1 MKSKAKG
8 GLIGI
13 DIGNNAVCMAQIDG
27 AQGRAK
33 VARLPENLVRE
44 EEVIAPES
52 LGSFLKEMHD
62 KGGFT
67 GKKCVLILPEDNTYF
82 RTVTMPPIS
91 DAQLKLN
98 LPYEFRDYVGNEG
111 AAYNYDYAV
120 REIVRDD
127 EGKPIEVRLFAA
139 AARRDMV
146 NEFAQILRKAGL
158 RIAAAIPRE
167 MALIQLLKYADEQ
180 NAAAPATDVPAALNA
195 AAPAK
200 DAPAVLNAAA
210 PATDAIAV
218 SETPAVWD
226 ADEPNATAQTTR
238 EDEEYCLVEIDY
250 DHTHID
256 IARGRNLTASK
267 TVDLGCRMVDEA
279 IAGVYNI
286 DTYLAATY
294 RETNY
299 ENVLDDPA
307 CHAVYE
313 RISLEITKAVNFYR
327 YENQES
333 ALNSVK
339 FCGIGSS
346 VPMLT
351 AHIAN
356 YAQLEESSVLTLLPP
371 QVRGVYDASMCA
383 TAIGAVL

>member
-27 AQGRAK
+27 SQARAK

-44 EEVIAPES
+44 EEVVAPES
-52 LGSFLKEMHD
+52 LGSFIKEMHD
-62 KGGFT
+62 TGGFS

-91 DAQLKLN
+91 DSQLKLN

-111 AAYNYDYAV
+111 AAYNYDYAL
-120 REIVRDD
+120 REVVRDE
-127 EGKPIEVRLFAA
+127 EGKPVEVRLFAA

-158 RIAAAIPRE
+158 RLEAAIPRE
-167 MALIQLLKYADEQ
+167 MALIQMLHH
-180 NAAAPATDVPAALNA
+180 
-195 AAPAK
+195 
-200 DAPAVLNAAA
+200 AVEAGMG
-210 PATDAIAV
+210 
-218 SETPAVWD
+218 
-226 ADEPNATAQTTR
+226 

-267 TVDLGCRMVDEA
+267 TVDIGCRLVDEA
-279 IAGVYNI
+279 IADIYNI
-286 DTYLAATY
+286 DTYLSATY

-299 ENVLDDPA
+299 ENVLDEPA

-313 RISLEITKAVNFYR
+313 RISLEITKAVNFYK
-327 YENQES
+327 YENQGS
-333 ALNSVK
+333 SLSNIK
-339 FCGIGSS
+339 FCGIGAS
-346 VPMLT
+346 VPLLVSQ
-351 AHIAN
+351 IAN
-356 YAQLEESSVLTLLPP
+356 YAQLNESPVTELLPP
-371 QVRGVYDASMCA
+371 QVHDVYDAVMCA